1 MVPLSALGTLPT
13 ATGAF
18 TEIAICDAQRYL
30 VAARKLS
37 ASDVDGFYGPKSK
50 AAMAEYVRT
59 KGLTPVKF
67 GEHANYRGTSG
78 GRMRI
83 PNAYLA
89 VLPAKATG
97 ISCGG
102 TTGGGTTGGG
112 TTGGGGGATTGGGSA
127 RTNANNNSNITPDG
141 GPADPGPG
149 PSVDKP
155 SYSESESKPIPWG
168 MIAAAAG
175 GFVVLA

>member
-112 TTGGGGGATTGGGSA
+112 GGATTGGGSA